1 MRFKNMFTPGYEIQ
15 EYVYSSL
22 WDSRICLLQVMRL
35 KNMSTPGIR
44 SKNMFS
50 PGYKIQEYVYSRL

>member
-1 MRFKNMFTPGYEIQ
+1 MFTPRYKIQ

-22 WDSRICLLQVMRL
+22 WDSRICLLPFIRF
-35 KNMSTPGIR
+35 KNMFTPGIR
-44 SKNMFS
+44 SKNMFT

>member
-1 MRFKNMFTPGYEIQ
+1 MFTPVYEIQ

-22 WDSRICLLQVMRL
+22 WDSRICLLQVMRF
-35 KNMSTPGIR
+35 KNMFTPGIR
-44 SKNMFS
+44 SKNMFT